1 MLAALALWACQPE
14 IGDSCANAADC
25 SQTGDRTCDTTV
37 PGGYCTEFGCSAD
50 TCPSEAACIG
60 YQSTVSTALEC
71 ADLQARPR
79 LLRTACMRKC
89 SRNSDCRE
97 EYVCVDMTQANAWG
111 ALLVDGSG
119 SGKVCSLPPP
129 PQAEGETAVCSPR
142 GPAVSPP
149 PVPDPVELDAGAAPD
164 AQ

>member
-25 SQTGDRTCDTTV
+25 SQTADRTCDTTL
-37 PGGYCTEFGCSAD
+37 PGGYCTEFGCSGD

-60 YQSTVSTALEC
+60 YQGVVSTALEC

-79 LLRTACMRKC
+79 LLRTVCMRTC
-89 SRNSDCRE
+89 RRDSDCRGG
-97 EYVCVDMTQANAWG
+97 YVCVDMGQPNSWG
-111 ALLVDGSG
+111 AQLLDSSG
-119 SGKVCSLPPP
+119 SGRVCSLPPP
-129 PQAEGETAVCSPR
+129 PPAEGESEVC
-142 GPAVSPP
+142 GPSAPLMVPP
-149 PVPDPVELDAGAAPD
+149 PELPELDAGTGD

>member
-1 MLAALALWACQPE
+1 MLAVLALWACQPE
-14 IGDSCANAADC
+14 IGDSCSNAADC
-25 SQTGDRTCDTTV
+25 SQTTERTCDTTV

-50 TCPSEAACIG
+50 ACPSEAACIA

-89 SRNSDCRE
+89 SRDSDCRDD
-97 EYVCVDMTQANAWG
+97 YVCVDMRQPNAWG
-111 ALLVDGSG
+111 ATLADTRG

-129 PQAEGETAVCSPR
+129 PLAQGETAVCAPT
-142 GPAVSPP
+142 GPAEAARPP
-149 PVPDPVELDAGAAPD
+149 ELDAGTAPD